1 MKKSSRNPNQNE
13 KQREAS
19 LEQGSFTL
27 SPASL
32 PQERESPFFRILLQ
46 VLILGL
52 GMYGCLYSFLTAF
65 GISYASSALPVWLGC

>member
-1 MKKSSRNPNQNE
+1 MKKSARNPNQNE

-46 VLILGL
+46 VLIFGL
-52 GMYGCLYSFLTAF
+52 GM
-65 GISYASSALPVWLGC
+65 